1 MINLI
6 NANANNQLERF
17 LRIKEAVGKAE
28 IYVIPQLKP
37 KESIDLLISKVLQC
51 SLISVYI
58 DTI

>member
-37 KESIDLLISKVLQC
+37 KESIDLLISEVLQC